1 MRQGLLISL
10 LLVFSSLW
18 AAPDSVKAV
27 ALFADKA
34 MLAIDGENVLLK
46 KGEMRKGVTLISASG
61 RGAVIRI
68 GKGKPATLKL
78 NASVR
83 HGFRKPVRSRLTV
96 YSDPNGMFRLRGR
109 INGRP
114 TRFLLD
120 TGATFVALSS
130 AEAERLQLPYKTG
143 RVGVIQTANSSVP
156 VWHIRLS
163 SVTVGD
169 IEVPNVEAVVLRGSQ
184 PATTLLGMSFLEHL
198 KMQRNGAALVLE
210 QKY

>member
-1 MRQGLLISL
+1 MDRLTRCARDCCYCCCCWG
-10 LLVFSSLW
+10 
-18 AAPDSVKAV
+18 
-27 ALFADKA
+27 
-34 MLAIDGENVLLK
+34 N
-46 KGEMRKGVTLISASG
+46 
-61 RGAVIRI
+61 
-68 GKGKPATLKL
+68 GKPVTLKL

-120 TGATFVALSS
+120 TGATFIALSS

-143 RVGVIQTANSSVP
+143 RVGMGN
-156 VWHIRLS
+156 
-163 SVTVGD
+163 
-169 IEVPNVEAVVLRGSQ
+169 Q
-184 PATTLLGMSFLEHL
+184 PATTLLGMSFLEHVKL
-198 KMQRNGAALVLE
+198 QRNGAVLVLE